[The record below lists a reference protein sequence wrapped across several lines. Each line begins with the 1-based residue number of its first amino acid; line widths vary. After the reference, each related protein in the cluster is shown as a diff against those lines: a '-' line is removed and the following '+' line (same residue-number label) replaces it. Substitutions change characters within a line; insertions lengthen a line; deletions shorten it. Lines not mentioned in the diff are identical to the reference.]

1 MMVRAL
7 KWALTL
13 VIVTWLL
20 SIGLQWAGRQP

>member
-1 MMVRAL
+1 MMSAL

-13 VIVTWLL
+13 VLVTWLL